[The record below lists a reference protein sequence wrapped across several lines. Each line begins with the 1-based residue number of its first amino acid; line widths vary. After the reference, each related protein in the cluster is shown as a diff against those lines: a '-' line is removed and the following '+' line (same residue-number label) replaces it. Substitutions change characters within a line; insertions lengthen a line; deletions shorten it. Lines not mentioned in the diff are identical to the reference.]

1 MCVRKCKEKKKK
13 DSLENCAEVIY
24 VLARNVLS
32 W

>member
-1 MCVRKCKEKKKK
+1 MCVRKCKEKKK